1 MKGRKKIMIYK
12 TFKYKNYGDCYFNVG
27 NYMYNRQSMAISIVS
42 TEGESI
48 TTVTV
53 NMRYYMYEP
62 NTATIKNYSEN
73 SGMTKFL
80 QKLGII
86 EEVYSK
92 SKCNPYASAKETI
105 DYCLINID
113 KLKEYTKNFN
123 YEWSI

>member
-1 MKGRKKIMIYK
+1 MKGRKKIMNYK

-73 SGMTKFL
+73 SDMTKFL

-92 SKCNPYASAKETI
+92 SKCNTYASAKETI
-105 DYCLINID
+105 DYFL
-113 KLKEYTKNFN
+113 
-123 YEWSI
+123 

>member
-1 MKGRKKIMIYK
+1 MKGRKKIMNYK

-27 NYMYNRQSMAISIVS
+27 NYMYNRQSLAISIVS